1 MFYKTIAL
9 QIHRNKIGMKIINL
23 HCDNL
28 PILHKLCSCI
38 DLEKRI
44 KNKNNP
50 GYTKCYKACK
60 TIGTSIVVRLLND
73 AYIWENSL
81 AVSYC

>member
-38 DLEKRI
+38 DLKKRI